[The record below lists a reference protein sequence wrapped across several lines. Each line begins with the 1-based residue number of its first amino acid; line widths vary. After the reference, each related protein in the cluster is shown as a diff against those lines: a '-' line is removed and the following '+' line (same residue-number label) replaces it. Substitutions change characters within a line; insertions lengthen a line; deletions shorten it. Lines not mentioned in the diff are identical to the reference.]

1 MTAVSRNAC
10 WGYKDSYWA
19 DRRVALC
26 LVILLL
32 RRSPSSGWTRMT
44 MAHKGISHVRGKI
57 LHYNGA
63 LSLGWDLYNYFTSR
77 LRPLG
82 GSKPCTPHDDSCSV
96 RYLGARALP
105 VWRDGLPILPKL
117 IFDEMDFY
125 IFALYIH
132 IHFFVKTH
140 LKVFCVY
147 GRGRAWVLC
156 LSCSSEHPLLIPLQS
171 IVNLRERLSGGKLR
185 MTLPSTPLLSLWVCS
200 YLSCPT

>member
-1 MTAVSRNAC
+1 MKRKNLWEIEWILCGISILYGCLIIETTFLSISRLWLADRMTAVSRNAC

-82 GSKPCTPHDDSCSV
+82 GSKPCTPHNDSCSV

-117 IFDEMDFY
+117 IFDATDFY
-125 IFALYIH
+125 VRI
-132 IHFFVKTH
+132 
-140 LKVFCVY
+140 
-147 GRGRAWVLC
+147 
-156 LSCSSEHPLLIPLQS
+156 S
-171 IVNLRERLSGGKLR
+171 
-185 MTLPSTPLLSLWVCS
+185 LPFIYFST
-200 YLSCPT
+200 